1 MFRVSTD
8 SATPQSHSAPP
19 SNNGGVE
26 IELPEDWAVVTQS
39 FLPDIYCCVTLTP
52 LSLGFPIYKMGQYCY
67 LPCRVVLRMK
77 RGHVYKRIAQCVALN
92 RASIND
98 DGGGDADEAE
108 QDLRLFMITTR
119 WLFFF
124 IRSPA
129 TSRFSDLS
137 VEKKREGLSF
147 FDMLLRWRMSHCVI
161 GHISN
166 QNSSII

>member
-1 MFRVSTD
+1 MFWVSTD

-39 FLPDIYCCVTLTP
+39 SLPDIYCCVTLTP
-52 LSLGFPIYKMGQYCY
+52 LSLGFPICRMGQYCY
-67 LPCRVVLRMK
+67 LSCRVVLRMK
-77 RGHVYKRIAQCVALN
+77 RGHVYKRLAQCVALN

-98 DGGGDADEAE
+98 DGGGDADEK
-108 QDLRLFMITTR
+108 QNKIWDSVITTR
-119 WLFFF
+119 WLVL
-124 IRSPA
+124 IHSPA
-129 TSRFSDLS
+129 PSHFSDLS

-147 FDMLLRWRMSHCVI
+147 FDMLLRWRMSHYVI
-161 GHISN
+161 GHTSN